1 MSESGPRIS
10 VVLVTDELG
19 TVADVLASLRA
30 QPIHDRIELVV
41 VSQSQAGIGDVQ
53 GLGAVRGVEVGSLVP
68 LEAALA
74 EGVRAATARVVL
86 LGETHAFPDPGALE
100 PILRAIE
107 DEGYAAV
114 APALRNGNP
123 ETAASW
129 ASLMVTYGRALGGDR
144 REVETMSTHNTSYR
158 RDLLVALG
166 AELPALLRVGGGLDA
181 RLRDA
186 GHRLLYEPGATFAH
200 LNVVPLRSCFLDRF
214 YVARCY
220 AAARSRCWPVARR
233 LLYALGS
240 PLIPFVLGARVVR
253 SRGWA
258 AHRDELPR
266 RIWLPFAVSLV
277 AIAAG
282 ELAAYAGGVGRAPE
296 HLIDFEIHRARH
308 I

>member
-1 MSESGPRIS
+1 MSASRPAIS
-10 VVLVTDELG
+10 VVLVTDALSTIAE
-19 TVADVLASLRA
+19 VIAALRA

-41 VSQSQAGIGDVQ
+41 VRPPGAGLGEVE
-53 GLGAVRGVEVGSLVP
+53 GLGAVRSVEVASLAP
-68 LEAALA
+68 LEAAQA
-74 EGVRAATARVVL
+74 EGVRAATAPVVL

-100 PILRAIE
+100 PVLRAIE

-114 APALRNGNP
+114 APGLRNGNP

-144 REVETMSTHNTSYR
+144 REVETLPTHNTSYR
-158 RDLLVALG
+158 RDLLIALG

-181 RLRDA
+181 RLRAA
-186 GHRLLYEPGATFAH
+186 GHRLLYEPAATFAH

-220 AAARSRCWPVARR
+220 AAARSRSWPVARR
-233 LLYALGS
+233 VLYAVGS
-240 PLIPFVLGARVVR
+240 PLIPFVLGARIVR

-258 AHRDELPR
+258 AHRHELPR
-266 RIWLPFAVSLV
+266 GVWLPFAVSLA

-282 ELAAYAGGVGRAPE
+282 ELAAYVGGVGRAPE
-296 HLIDFEIHRARH
+296 RVLEYEIHRARH